1 LSSETPLVL
10 GGEFPPPRAEEW
22 RQGVD
27 RVLAKGKSDLSEEE
41 LAKRFA
47 RELTTQLYDGIEI
60 SPLYTSADVDP
71 SSMPNE
77 MPGFAPYIRSGSLLG
92 GVQGGWDVRQPVDLD
107 PADPKAAN
115 AVVLEHLER
124 GATSVYLRAPLGPS
138 QSEVTIDAKVLEATL
153 DGVYLDLVS
162 VSVDGSLGTEAAASV
177 LDLFDG
183 RGTSSPAAGGV
194 LGLDP
199 IGAYASVGADPGL
212 QERLESS
219 AVLAAKCVAH
229 YPHTRAF
236 VVDATRY
243 HEAGSSDSEELACAI
258 ATGVAYLRVMTE
270 SGLSVDAAFG
280 QIEFRFAA
288 TADQFL
294 TVAKLRAARQLW
306 YRVAA
311 SCGAASAGA
320 QRQHAVTSRAM
331 LSRYDPWVNLLR
343 GTIACFS
350 AGIGGADA
358 VTVEPYD
365 LFLEPGLVSDLGRRM
380 ARNSQLLLI
389 EESHVAKVID
399 PAGGSWYV
407 ESLTQSVAEES
418 WLFFQSIEA
427 LGGMAAALDQ
437 GLVHER
443 IEGTWER
450 RLSNLARR
458 KDTVTGVSDFP
469 NAGESIPLAD
479 PVPGVTTGL
488 PKRRYAEPFEELRQ
502 RIDAYARTN
511 GARPSIVLIN
521 VGSASDYTAR
531 TTYARSFFETAGL
544 HVDALE
550 VDVDFDAQVQART
563 AQGMRVACLCSSDPK
578 YLEAGVDV
586 VKRLAANGIER
597 IYVAG
602 RLSDELSVLQDAGVY
617 DFVGVGS
624 NVLASLQGVLEVLGV
639 E

>member
-1 LSSETPLVL
+1 V
-10 GGEFPPPRAEEW
+10 
-22 RQGVD
+22 
-27 RVLAKGKSDLSEEE
+27 
-41 LAKRFA
+41 
-47 RELTTQLYDGIEI
+47 
-60 SPLYTSADVDP
+60 
-71 SSMPNE
+71 
-77 MPGFAPYIRSGSLLG
+77 
-92 GVQGGWDVRQPVDLD
+92 
-107 PADPKAAN
+107 
-115 AVVLEHLER
+115 
-124 GATSVYLRAPLGPS
+124 
-138 QSEVTIDAKVLEATL
+138 
-153 DGVYLDLVS
+153 DLVS
-162 VSVDGSLGTEAAASV
+162 VSVDGSLGAAAAGSV
-177 LDLFDG
+177 LDLFDA
-183 RGTSSPAAGGV
+183 RGTASSAAGGV

-199 IGAYASVGADPGL
+199 IGEYASVGGDPGL
-212 QERLESS
+212 QERLQWS
-219 AVLAAKCVAH
+219 AALAARCVAD

-258 ATGVAYLRVMTE
+258 ATGVTYLRTMTE
-270 SGLSVDAAFG
+270 SGMGLDAAFG

-294 TVAKLRAARQLW
+294 TVAKLRAARKLW
-306 YRVAA
+306 SRIAE
-311 SCGAASAGA
+311 SCGATSVGA

-418 WLFFQSIEA
+418 WSFFQSIEG
-427 LGGMAAALDQ
+427 LGGMVAALDQ
-437 GLVHER
+437 RLVHER
-443 IEGTWER
+443 IEATWER
-450 RLSNLARR
+450 RLSNLAGR

-469 NAGESIPLAD
+469 NASEIIPLAD
-479 PVPGVTTGL
+479 PVPDVTAGL
-488 PKRRYAEPFEELRQ
+488 PKRRYAEPFEELRR

-544 HVDALE
+544 QVDAME
-550 VDVDFDAQVQART
+550 VGDDFDAQVQACSS
-563 AQGMRVACLCSSDPK
+563 QGIRVACLCSSDPK
-578 YLEAGVDV
+578 YLEAGEDV
-586 VKRLAANGIER
+586 IRRLSANGIER
-597 IYVAG
+597 MYVAG
-602 RLSDELSVLQDAGVY
+602 RLSDELSVLKDAGVY

-624 NVLASLQGVLEVLGV
+624 NVLASLKGVLEVLGV